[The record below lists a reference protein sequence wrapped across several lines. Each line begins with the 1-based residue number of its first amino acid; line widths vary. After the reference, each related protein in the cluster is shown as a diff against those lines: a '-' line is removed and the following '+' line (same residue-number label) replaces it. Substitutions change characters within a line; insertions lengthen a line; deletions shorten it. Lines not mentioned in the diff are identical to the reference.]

1 MLTNLVTVAVLGFVG
16 FRLATA
22 VRHVAR
28 RADLR
33 DRIKE
38 IVSGIRLRHLV
49 LVLPVL
55 ILVIVVASV
64 LVQLPVLSFGWW
76 SAIGGQGNPVTGA
89 TTTTE
94 GTALE
99 RLVPIVFLS
108 LLLPALPLFAEREE
122 LMFRAGAEDWS
133 AARRIRRAVEF
144 GLVHALIGI
153 PIGVAL
159 ALSIGGG
166 YFTYMYLSRWRQ
178 TGSRAAAI
186 LESTRAHT
194 AYNGVIVG
202 LVLVAFAVGA

>member
-22 VRHVAR
+22 VSHVAR

-33 DRIKE
+33 HRIWE
-38 IVSGIRLRHLV
+38 IVSGIRLRHIV
-49 LVLPVL
+49 PVVPVL
-55 ILVIVVASV
+55 TLVVAAATL

-89 TTTTE
+89 TTATE
-94 GTALE
+94 GTVLE
-99 RLVPIVFLS
+99 QLLPLVFLS

-122 LMFRAGAEDWS
+122 VMFRAGAEHWS
-133 AARRIRRAVEF
+133 PARRIRRALEF
-144 GLVHALIGI
+144 GLIHAVIGI

-166 YFTYMYLSRWRQ
+166 YFTYMYLRRWQQ
-178 TGSRAAAI
+178 TGSRDAAVF
-186 LESTRAHT
+186 ESTRAHT
-194 AYNGVIVG
+194 AYNGLIVG

>member
-16 FRLATA
+16 FRLASA

-33 DRIKE
+33 HRIWE
-38 IVSGIRLRHLV
+38 IVSGIRLRHIV
-49 LVLPVL
+49 PVVPVL
-55 ILVIVVASV
+55 TLVVAV
-64 LVQLPVLSFGWW
+64 ATLLVQLPVLSFGWW

-89 TTTTE
+89 TSATE
-94 GTALE
+94 GTVLE
-99 RLVPIVFLS
+99 QIVPLVFLT

-122 LMFRAGAEDWS
+122 VMFRAGAEHWS
-133 AARRIRRAVEF
+133 PVRRVRRAVEF
-144 GLVHALIGI
+144 GLIHALIGI

-159 ALSIGGG
+159 ALSIGGA
-166 YFTYMYLSRWRQ
+166 YFTFMYLRGWHQ
-178 TGSRAAAI
+178 TRSQAAAI

-194 AYNGVIVG
+194 AYNGLIVG